1 MIRNSTLGLDR
12 APHNGLAETVGPV
25 SRRAWNVALFMAA
38 AGLSCWV
45 APAIAADAPAPQAV
59 SAATPSTQPAGGAVS
74 TYTPPPDAATMS
86 PRERAVQQILASS
99 RSSDP
104 FLRANAIEAAGPLP
118 DRVVPLAQLGLDD
131 PHPAVRFAAAAQVG
145 RLKLKSL
152 APACRKLLTDTSES
166 VRAAAMFA
174 LRACGQEVDIS
185 PLAGMLTGSDAS
197 ARGNAAML
205 LGLLGDKSAIPMLKD
220 TARVPLHR
228 ANPATSA
235 IVRIQVAEAVV
246 KLGDEESLSA
256 LRAGLYSSLE
266 EVRVLAVQM
275 LGRAGDKRMTRP
287 LFDLIAQEN
296 APELQLAAAEA
307 LARLGEGDGLPL
319 VLKIGRGS
327 QVDTVRAQAAMTLGL
342 FSDANAKAAVVHFMD
357 DPSEMVRLAAAAA
370 ALQKP
375 VVAGRPT
382 AAMK

>member
-1 MIRNSTLGLDR
+1 MIRNSTLGDDR
-12 APHNGLAETVGPV
+12 APSNGLAETVRPV
-25 SRRAWNVALFMAA
+25 SKRARNVALFMAA
-38 AGLSCWV
+38 AGLSCGV
-45 APAIAADAPAPQAV
+45 APAIAADVP
-59 SAATPSTQPAGGAVS
+59 AATPSTQPAGGAVS

-275 LGRAGDKRMTRP
+275 LGRVGDKRMIRP
-287 LFDLIAQEN
+287 MFDLIAQEN